1 MGEALD
7 RVGRIS
13 PIDRAV
19 LVKLQR
25 EKDGFC
31 YDFEVSIATTTVF
44 DFYLQGGRTVHLCR
58 DCKLLNYERLRS

>member
-1 MGEALD
+1 MD
-7 RVGRIS
+7 RIS

-31 YDFEVSIATTTVF
+31 YDCEVAIATTTVF
-44 DFYLQGGRTVHLCR
+44 DFYLARTVHLCR